1 MFSDRAEHNLLLEF
15 YKYLTYDYN
24 MISKLLM
31 LIIIFLGILS
41 ITVSI
46 VKNEQKCPKEK
57 IIYKYL
63 PRTFEEEQSEPVYV
77 SDIFRTMFSQE
88 SPWIRNLN
96 GIETRKNE
104 AINKY
109 FISQY

>member
-1 MFSDRAEHNLLLEF
+1 
-15 YKYLTYDYN
+15 

-41 ITVSI
+41 ISISI
-46 VKNEQKCPKEK
+46 VKSEQQCPKEK
-57 IIYKYL
+57 IIYKYI
-63 PRTFEEEQSEPVYV
+63 PRTFEEEQLEPVYV

-88 SPWIRNLN
+88 SPWTRSMNAVD
-96 GIETRKNE
+96 TRKHE

>member
-1 MFSDRAEHNLLLEF
+1 
-15 YKYLTYDYN
+15 
-24 MISKLLM
+24 M

-41 ITVSI
+41 ITVSV
-46 VKNEQKCPKEK
+46 VKTNQNCPGEK
-57 IIYKYL
+57 IIYRYI

-77 SDIFRTMFSQE
+77 SDIFGAMFKQD
-88 SPWIRNLN
+88 SPWIRSMNDVD
-96 GIETRKNE
+96 TRKHE